1 VLRRALIA
9 SAGLAA
15 AIGLV
20 ICLLAPASA
29 RWPVIASLAL
39 SWMAWNAFLWRSSA
53 RLEGDSA
60 SQTAQVESDR
70 HDDLLGLLAPV
81 ITLLNNEFSS
91 FAEELDKA
99 RRLVQDAGTTLET
112 SFKGIATQSSRQEEL
127 SLAVAKG
134 SDESSDFDRFIA
146 DTSTTLRAF
155 VDNTVAS
162 SKVAMGLVEGMD
174 EINDQ
179 LVAIR
184 NDLGEIE
191 AISKQTNLLA
201 LNAAIEAARAGEQG
215 RGFAVVADAVR
226 DLSLRTNQFSTR
238 IRSSA
243 LAMEHSIHVAEERIN
258 SMASQDMNFALQ
270 AQGTMKQTM
279 TDIAQVNARI
289 DSSVQEIAQIATHV
303 GEEVHAA
310 VRSLQFQDIT
320 TQLLTHLDRRASVV
334 REIVES
340 MADVAIASAAQRA
353 QARSRLEHSVN
364 ALAELSAR
372 NPVASTEMASG
383 SVDLL

>member
-1 VLRRALIA
+1 MLRRALIA

-81 ITLLNNEFSS
+81 ITLLNNEFGS

-320 TQLLTHLDRRASVV
+320 TQLLGHLDRRASVV

-340 MADVAIASAAQRA
+340 MADVAIASAGQRA
-353 QARSRLEHSVN
+353 QARSRLEHSVR
-364 ALAELSAR
+364 ALEELSAR

-383 SVDLL
+383 SVDLF

>member
-81 ITLLNNEFSS
+81 ITLLNNEFGS

-320 TQLLTHLDRRASVV
+320 TQLLGHLDRRASVV

-340 MADVAIASAAQRA
+340 MADVAIASAGQRA
-353 QARSRLEHSVN
+353 QARSRLEHSVR
-364 ALAELSAR
+364 ALEELSAR

-383 SVDLL
+383 SVDLF

>member
-1 VLRRALIA
+1 VLRRALVA
-9 SAGLAA
+9 SAGLAI

-20 ICLLAPASA
+20 MCLLAPASA
-29 RWPVIASLAL
+29 RWPVVASLAL
-39 SWMAWNAFLWRSSA
+39 SWIAWNAFLWRSSA

-60 SQTAQVESDR
+60 SHTAQVESDR

-81 ITLLNNEFSS
+81 ITLLNNEFGS

-112 SFKGIATQSSRQEEL
+112 SFNGIATQSSRQEEL

-258 SMASQDMNFALQ
+258 SMASQDMNFAL
-270 AQGTMKQTM
+270 
-279 TDIAQVNARI
+279 
-289 DSSVQEIAQIATHV
+289 
-303 GEEVHAA
+303 
-310 VRSLQFQDIT
+310 
-320 TQLLTHLDRRASVV
+320 
-334 REIVES
+334 
-340 MADVAIASAAQRA
+340 
-353 QARSRLEHSVN
+353 
-364 ALAELSAR
+364 
-372 NPVASTEMASG
+372 
-383 SVDLL
+383 

>member
-81 ITLLNNEFSS
+81 ITLLNNEFGS

-270 AQGTMKQTM
+270 AQGTMKQ
-279 TDIAQVNARI
+279 
-289 DSSVQEIAQIATHV
+289 
-303 GEEVHAA
+303 
-310 VRSLQFQDIT
+310 
-320 TQLLTHLDRRASVV
+320 
-334 REIVES
+334 
-340 MADVAIASAAQRA
+340 
-353 QARSRLEHSVN
+353 
-364 ALAELSAR
+364 
-372 NPVASTEMASG
+372 P
-383 SVDLL
+383 